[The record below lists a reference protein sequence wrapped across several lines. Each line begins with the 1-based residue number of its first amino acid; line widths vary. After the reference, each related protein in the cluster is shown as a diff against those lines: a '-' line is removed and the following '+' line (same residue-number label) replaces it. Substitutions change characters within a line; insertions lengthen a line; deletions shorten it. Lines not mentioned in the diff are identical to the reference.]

1 MPSTP
6 PDAPSPSEAWR
17 DSLPFAIWRTERAS
31 SRIVEQNLR
40 ELPVTTTQL
49 GCCVTIAENGPTS
62 AAEIARHFRVSP
74 QSIVAAFAKLE
85 EGGFVRRLPHPS
97 HKRIVLFDLTPA
109 GTELVAAGRRGMGA
123 ASVQVA
129 SGLDPDEQAT
139 LAALLE
145 KVVVA
150 AGGADLPG
158 SAWPLAVPRDD

>member
-1 MPSTP
+1 MAN
-6 PDAPSPSEAWR
+6 DASSPSGAWR
-17 DSLPFAIWRTERAS
+17 DSLPFAIWRTEKAV
-31 SRIVEQNLR
+31 SRIVDQNLR
-40 ELPVTTTQL
+40 GLAVTTTQL

-85 EGGFVRRLPHPS
+85 EGGWVRRLPHPS
-97 HKRIVLFDLTPA
+97 HRRIVLFDLTAA
-109 GTELVAAGRRGMGA
+109 GIELVTDGRRGMGA

-129 SGLDPDEQAT
+129 SGLDPQEQVT
-139 LAALLE
+139 LAALLQ

-158 SAWPLAVPRDD
+158 SAWPAGVSRGDG